1 MSVISAE
8 QFKSKATRIVE
19 ISGFEENEKIEVRI
33 KSMSLLTMMNNGKIP
48 NELLGV
54 VQKLFNE
61 GANSKKKKI
70 SEKDVLSQSDDIKSL
85 TMLMDVACKE
95 VLVEPKFEEIE
106 DYLTDV
112 QKTEIFNAAQGPI
125 KQVTPFIQK

>member
-1 MSVISAE
+1 MSVINAE
-8 QFKSKATRIVE
+8 QFKSKATRVVE

-70 SEKDVLSQSDDIKSL
+70 SEKD
-85 TMLMDVACKE
+85 
-95 VLVEPKFEEIE
+95 
-106 DYLTDV
+106 
-112 QKTEIFNAAQGPI
+112 
-125 KQVTPFIQK
+125 